1 MTQFRHFDTKRP
13 DGCYVTFTQLTHDD
27 TEASPRDWMDALT
40 SIDDAE
46 RIGAWERGEWCL
58 IGIQA
63 EAEIIIVRDGTA
75 IGHTLRSGGLWS
87 VESDSDADYLAS
99 IYAEECEAL
108 LADIAMLGKGV
119 IVEGV

>member
-13 DGCYVTFTQLTHDD
+13 DGCYVTFTKLTHDD
-27 TEASPRDWMDALT
+27 TESSPHDWMDDQEDMDVARL
-40 SIDDAE
+40 DAWH
-46 RIGAWERGEWCL
+46 AGEWCL

-63 EAEIIIVRDGTA
+63 EAEIIIVRGGTA

-99 IYAEECEAL
+99 VYAEECEAL

-119 IVEGV
+119 IVERPA